1 VIGWAESFAWLW
13 LGVAIGWSL
22 RALRLVPIADAVWP
36 MPPRLDAPPA
46 TLRAVDEL
54 LGAPPPVEYAA
65 LQELY
70 ALIEKHSGN
79 RRVREVSAARLL
91 AITEQRRLA
100 SALEDLGEQRFALA
114 ERANVGGAIAIAC
127 RHVRAIVA
135 REEREP
141 KRETT
146 T

>member
-22 RALRLVPIADAVWP
+22 RALRVVPIADVAWP
-36 MPPRLDAPPA
+36 MPPRLDVQPA

-54 LGAPPPVEYAA
+54 LGAPSPVEYAA

-70 ALIEKHSGN
+70 ALVEKHSGN

-100 SALEDLGEQRFALA
+100 SELEDLGELRFALA

-135 REEREP
+135 RERGTERE
-141 KRETT
+141 RT
-146 T
+146 